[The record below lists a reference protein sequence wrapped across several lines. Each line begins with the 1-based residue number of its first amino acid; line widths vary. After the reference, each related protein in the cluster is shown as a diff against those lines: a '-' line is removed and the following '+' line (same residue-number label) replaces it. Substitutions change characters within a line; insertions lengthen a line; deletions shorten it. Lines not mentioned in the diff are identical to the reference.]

1 MICIQII
8 IIIYKQVANIERQV
22 ASRVAA
28 AALSANTLLTTH
40 SSSQPRTAIPSDS
53 AAVHDPKPA
62 ALNSSSHHAS
72 AISSSIVVRDSGAR
86 MSGNREDAAV
96 AVQARY
102 RGYRARKGTASG
114 ESSLL
119 HIEAAKTGHAE
130 CLVKVRCCIVCLRI
144 CVVYLYVQVSTAY
157 YA

>member
-1 MICIQII
+1 MTTYE
-8 IIIYKQVANIERQV
+8 IYVSIYITLQEQVANIERQV

-40 SSSQPRTAIPSDS
+40 SSPVRTAIPSDS

-62 ALNSSSHHAS
+62 ALNSSSANGSAS
-72 AISSSIVVRDSGAR
+72 ATSSSTVVRDSGAR

-114 ESSLL
+114 ES
-119 HIEAAKTGHAE
+119 
-130 CLVKVRCCIVCLRI
+130 R
-144 CVVYLYVQVSTAY
+144 YN
-157 YA
+157 